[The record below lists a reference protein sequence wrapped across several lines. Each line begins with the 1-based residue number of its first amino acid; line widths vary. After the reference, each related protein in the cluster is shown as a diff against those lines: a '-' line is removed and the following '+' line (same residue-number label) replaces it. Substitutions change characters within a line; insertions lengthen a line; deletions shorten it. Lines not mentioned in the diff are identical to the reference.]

1 MVRAMTTTSAAVLRR
16 WFDEIWNRRN
26 VDVVDELLAPDGVL
40 HDAAMSAGS
49 AVAGEQFKSQA
60 RALLS
65 AFPDLHFAI
74 DQIVDGGDCAAVRI
88 TITGTH
94 SGPGLGV
101 PPTGRAIRISSMSM
115 ARVRE
120 GLLVEGWDNVDYLGL
135 FAQLGITER
144 PALTPSI

>member
-1 MVRAMTTTSAAVLRR
+1 MTTCETVLRR

-26 VDVVDELLAPDGVL
+26 VDAVDELLAPDGVL
-40 HDAAMSAGS
+40 HDAAMSAGE
-49 AVAGEQFKSQA
+49 ALAGAQFKSQA
-60 RALLS
+60 RALLN

-74 DQIVDGGDCAAVRI
+74 DQVVAADDCAAVRV

-94 SGPGLGV
+94 AGPGLGV

-115 ARVRE
+115 ARVRD
-120 GLLVEGWDNVDYLGL
+120 GRLVEGWDNVDYLGL
-135 FAQLGITER
+135 FAQLGIAER